1 MSLLG
6 IDAGTSGC
14 KAAVFSVDGRMLA
27 LAYEEYDY
35 EHRQPGW
42 AEWDAAAVWRK
53 IQHTICRAAAAAAP
67 AGDPVQ
73 ALCVSSLGEAV
84 VPVSAQ
90 REILGPS
97 LLNFDVRGNE
107 YLERLSGADL
117 ARWWFGINGNT
128 PASNY
133 TLTKLMWIKEHQP
146 ALYERTHAFLHWSG
160 FISFML
166 GAEPRVDYSLANRT
180 LLFDL
185 ERQDWSAEL
194 LALAGLDR
202 EKLPPTIP
210 SGVVIGSLGRG
221 MAQELG
227 LPAGIPIVSG
237 GHDQCCNAAGCG
249 VLHPGSAMYGMGTF
263 LCLTPVYDR
272 RPPAEAMIAR
282 GLNTEHH
289 VAPGRYVSFIYNQ
302 GGALVKWFRDTFAAA
317 ERRAAAEAGVDP
329 YPQLM
334 AEMPPGPSRVMVLPH
349 FTVTGPPRYIAD
361 SSGVLAGL
369 KLETTRGEI
378 LKGIIEAS
386 TFYLR
391 EVFETLP
398 GVGIE
403 IGAFIAVGGGSKS
416 DAWVQTCADILG
428 RPFMRPRVSEAG
440 ALGAAILAGVG
451 SGVFPSLEAGA
462 QAMVAP
468 GAVFEPDPARQ
479 RLYDVRYE
487 KYTRLAPLMEDYLRD
502 LG

>member
-289 VAPGRYVSFIYNQ
+289 VVPGRYVSFIYNQ
-302 GGALVKWFRDTFAAA
+302 GGALVKWFRNTFAAA
-317 ERRAAAEAGVDP
+317 EHEQYRQMGRSI
-329 YPQLM
+329 YPALLD
-334 AEMPPGPSRVMVLPH
+334 EMPPDPSSVVVLPH
-349 FTVTGPPRYIAD
+349 FMTTGPPAFIAN
-361 SSGVLAGL
+361 SSGVITGL
-369 KLETTRGEI
+369 RLETTRGDI
-378 LKGIIEAS
+378 LKGIIESVAYS
-386 TFYLR
+386 LK
-391 EVFETLP
+391 ENIDNLP
-398 GVGIE
+398 PTGIA
-403 IGAFIAVGGGSKS
+403 IGEYRVAGGGSQS
-416 DAWVQTCADILG
+416 DRWVQTCADILG
-428 RPFMRPRVSEAG
+428 QPFVRPAVTEAS
-440 ALGAAILAGVG
+440 ALGAAIIAGVG
-451 SGVFPSLEAGA
+451 CGAFVSFEEGVA
-462 QAMVAP
+462 AMIRL
-468 GAVFEPDPARQ
+468 GRTYEPDMRQHAR
-479 RLYDVRYE
+479 YAPNYARY
-487 KYTRLAPLMEDYLRD
+487 RQLWPLLQDYLT
-502 LG
+502 G